1 MSLLTS
7 DELSAPE
14 QRAEILAATLDSLNV
29 GVFVWRLEQDD
40 VPASLHLLV
49 ANRAACSFLGV
60 TREQVLGRSIHQGFP
75 GSEAAPLPAIFTA
88 LAMQGGARD
97 LGVMPYSDD
106 IVKDAMVKIHAE
118 AIGPRLVCVRFTNV
132 SEQLRLE
139 ALQQTNEEL
148 VQRLSVQAQETRREA
163 ERSRSLVAELE
174 QQLEIVAR
182 QSAQIVTL
190 SSPILDIGEHVL
202 AVPLI
207 GEFDGAR
214 AAELTPTLLTAV
226 VERRIR
232 AVILDVTGISDLDPA
247 GAGQL
252 ARLIG
257 ALRLLGAEGIV
268 TGISPRLAQTLG
280 ALGSD
285 AGLLRTYRSLSDGLR
300 ACSARRSA

>member
-40 VPASLHLLV
+40 VPASLRLLV

-60 TREQVLGRSIHQGFP
+60 TREQVLGRSIHNGFP
-75 GSEAAPLPAIFTA
+75 GSETAPLPAIFTA

-148 VQRLSVQAQETRREA
+148 VQRLSAQAEETRREA
-163 ERSRSLVAELE
+163 ERSRSLVTELE